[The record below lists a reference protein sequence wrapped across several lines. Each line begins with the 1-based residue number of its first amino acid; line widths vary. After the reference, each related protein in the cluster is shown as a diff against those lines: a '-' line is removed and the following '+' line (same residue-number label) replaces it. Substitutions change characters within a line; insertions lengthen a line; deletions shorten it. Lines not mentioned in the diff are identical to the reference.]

1 MEDGT
6 WNKAICFVYITWTMV
21 QLVYSSRGSTGRQG
35 DPCLRRGERGRE
47 GTMLAR
53 QGGEERDSDGKYI
66 KFRVIDGKRGARS
79 GNKGSAG
86 GIVCRKS

>member
-1 MEDGT
+1 MSAKG
-6 WNKAICFVYITWTMV
+6 
-21 QLVYSSRGSTGRQG
+21 G
-35 DPCLRRGERGRE
+35 RGRE